1 MKFKSDSDH
10 NLLPP
15 NQVSM
20 HLYNDVVFY
29 VEMLPCVFLQNIYPW
44 DFMVTGKKKMNCS
57 TCFAIKRDV
66 SNVASCSMYTW
77 WTCIFTVI
85 KIVKMYHGLG
95 MQIIAIVWKI
105 FVGFQWDC
113 ICTLSYNQIFLHLIF
128 LQIWY
133 CKRYGEIT
141 NSIILKICSCF
152 QKLEYIASGRD
163 TNGEELSIISNLK
176 SQVDNRV
183 RDIIN
188 NVIRVESNLEKTD
201 SKLSTVETR
210 MKKYAIKLSK
220 LSRNL
225 TSIQKLSSQIQALK

>member
-1 MKFKSDSDH
+1 MNMHFH
-10 NLLPP
+10 C
-15 NQVSM
+15 NQNRENVPWIRNANYCYCLKDICWISM
-20 HLYNDVVFY
+20 RLHLYVKLQPDFPTSN
-29 VEMLPCVFLQNIYPW
+29 FLTN
-44 DFMVTGKKKMNCS
+44 MV
-57 TCFAIKRDV
+57 
-66 SNVASCSMYTW
+66 
-77 WTCIFTVI
+77 
-85 KIVKMYHGLG
+85 L
-95 MQIIAIVWKI
+95 Q
-105 FVGFQWDC
+105 
-113 ICTLSYNQIFLHLIF
+113 TLF
-128 LQIWY
+128 
-133 CKRYGEIT
+133 GEIT

-210 MKKYAIKLSK
+210 MKKYAIKLSR